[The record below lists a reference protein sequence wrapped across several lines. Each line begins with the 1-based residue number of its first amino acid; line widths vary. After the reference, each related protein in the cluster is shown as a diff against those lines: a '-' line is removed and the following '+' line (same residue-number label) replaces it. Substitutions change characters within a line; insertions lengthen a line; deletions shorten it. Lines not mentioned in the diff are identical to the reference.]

1 MFQSLGRKF
10 TRAAAYTVS
19 GKVRSQ
25 VNLFNKLRSI
35 FNHLHH
41 HNKKKGT
48 EGKWVG
54 ILDNEYNQNSE
65 DYYDHHELTP
75 QQNKELEDYFGQ
87 KEVYSQFKVQD
98 FLENTSG
105 IDKINLYGTMCMD
118 INNVKT
124 DAAAVLSANKVED
137 LFRKLHDTI
146 KYFAKN
152 KYVTEKIGSLLN
164 THVKENGVGIIEY
177 VFAKDKLD
185 GGYDENK
192 DLIIDPIC
200 KYSIS
205 LIRPLDLEIN
215 DEETYIKYYNMI
227 HIKPINSI
235 NWEEISKKFEDA
247 KQLMNEKEKELKEKL
262 EDFLK
267 EEDEDKK
274 DQLVQEYTTL
284 SEEKAG
290 EWQNEIKDSP
300 IHILLRDLKNH
311 PYSQCYDDNGDPAI
325 EKIFLRNKAICNF
338 LKGAGL
344 TNSDD
349 HPACATTGLFCNVEK
364 DKIDKKSLSEITDE
378 TEIIP
383 TKGGKRKSSKKRKT
397 NKKKHKKRKTK
408 RRNKK

>member
-164 THVKENGVGIIEY
+164 THVKEKN
-177 VFAKDKLD
+177 
-185 GGYDENK
+185 NK
-192 DLIIDPIC
+192 
-200 KYSIS
+200 
-205 LIRPLDLEIN
+205 
-215 DEETYIKYYNMI
+215 
-227 HIKPINSI
+227 
-235 NWEEISKKFEDA
+235 
-247 KQLMNEKEKELKEKL
+247 
-262 EDFLK
+262 
-267 EEDEDKK
+267 
-274 DQLVQEYTTL
+274 
-284 SEEKAG
+284 
-290 EWQNEIKDSP
+290 
-300 IHILLRDLKNH
+300 
-311 PYSQCYDDNGDPAI
+311 
-325 EKIFLRNKAICNF
+325 
-338 LKGAGL
+338 
-344 TNSDD
+344 
-349 HPACATTGLFCNVEK
+349 
-364 DKIDKKSLSEITDE
+364 
-378 TEIIP
+378 
-383 TKGGKRKSSKKRKT
+383 
-397 NKKKHKKRKTK
+397 
-408 RRNKK
+408 

>member
-10 TRAAAYTVS
+10 TRAAAYTLS
-19 GKVRSQ
+19 GKVRNQ
-25 VNLFNKLRSI
+25 VNLFNALRGV

-41 HNKKKGT
+41 YNKKKG
-48 EGKWVG
+48 KWEG
-54 ILDNEYNQNSE
+54 ILDNEHNENI
-65 DYYDHHELTP
+65 DNYYDDHELTP
-75 QQNKELEDYFGQ
+75 TQEKALEDYFGQ
-87 KEVYSQFKVQD
+87 EKIYSQFKVQD

-118 INNVKT
+118 INNVKEDT
-124 DAAAVLSANKVED
+124 AQVLSANKVED

-152 KYVTEKIGSLLN
+152 KHVTEKIGSLLN
-164 THVKENGVGIIEY
+164 THVKENGVGIIKY

-235 NWEEISKKFEDA
+235 NWEEMSKKFEDA

-267 EEDEDKK
+267 EEDEKKK

-338 LKGAGL
+338 LKGAGV